1 MKNSV
6 TTNYRRNS
14 DNSSEQIQRIV
25 IWTEIMIQSI
35 KISFRVFS
43 RKESFFRS
51 DRRTCVR
58 RANKRAIAKVF
69 CDVSRKDVKN
79 KQKVKLKRAQGEC
92 LVTGSRRRT

>member
-35 KISFRVFS
+35 MNLIFCEIFEQRIVF
-43 RKESFFRS
+43 
-51 DRRTCVR
+51 T
-58 RANKRAIAKVF
+58 VF
-69 CDVSRKDVKN
+69 DKKTQN

>member
-35 KISFRVFS
+35 M
-43 RKESFFRS
+43 
-51 DRRTCVR
+51 
-58 RANKRAIAKVF
+58 NLMF
-69 CDVSRKDVKN
+69 CEIFEQRIVLLER
-79 KQKVKLKRAQGEC
+79 
-92 LVTGSRRRT
+92 

>member
-25 IWTEIMIQSI
+25 KWTEIMIQSI
-35 KISFRVFS
+35 MNLIFCEIFEQRIVF
-43 RKESFFRS
+43 
-51 DRRTCVR
+51 T
-58 RANKRAIAKVF
+58 VF
-69 CDVSRKDVKN
+69 DKKTQN
-79 KQKVKLKRAQGEC
+79 KQKVKLRRAQGEC

>member
-35 KISFRVFS
+35 MNLIFCEIF
-43 RKESFFRS
+43 EQ
-51 DRRTCVR
+51 RT
-58 RANKRAIAKVF
+58 IAKN
-69 CDVSRKDVKN
+69 N
-79 KQKVKLKRAQGEC
+79 KIERSNAPHL
-92 LVTGSRRRT
+92 

>member
-35 KISFRVFS
+35 MNLI
-43 RKESFFRS
+43 
-51 DRRTCVR
+51 
-58 RANKRAIAKVF
+58 F
-69 CDVSRKDVKN
+69 CEIFEQRIVLLERQAYLCTSSEQKDDSK
-79 KQKVKLKRAQGEC
+79 KQ
-92 LVTGSRRRT
+92 

>member
-35 KISFRVFS
+35 MNLIFCKIFEQRIVF
-43 RKESFFRS
+43 
-51 DRRTCVR
+51 T
-58 RANKRAIAKVF
+58 VF
-69 CDVSRKDVKN
+69 VKKAQN
-79 KQKVKLKRAQGEC
+79 KQKVKLRRAQGEC